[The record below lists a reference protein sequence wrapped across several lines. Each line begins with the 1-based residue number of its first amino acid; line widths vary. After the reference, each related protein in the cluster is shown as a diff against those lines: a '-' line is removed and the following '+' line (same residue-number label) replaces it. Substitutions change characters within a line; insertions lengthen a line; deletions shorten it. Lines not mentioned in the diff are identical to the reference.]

1 MAIWRAGR
9 LVAAAAAMA
18 LAAGLCAAWPTAAAA
33 AATVTDCPATEAALS
48 ADIASAGAGGT
59 VSFDCASA
67 TTIPFAVASGGTG
80 ELDLGQGI
88 TLDASNSPGAVT
100 FDGGNATGL
109 LQVASGAT
117 VTLDGL
123 TLQHGNGLPPA
134 VGTCPT
140 TFEPALDGG
149 AIDNDGN
156 LTIENST
163 LTANNLATSATC
175 TDNGQQTTV
184 DYLDLG
190 GAIYNDGLLD
200 ITGSTLSDNV
210 ARGSFGYEGDCYNI
224 CAEGGAVMNVA
235 GSATIED
242 STLSGNTAAGW
253 GAAVFNSDG
262 GTVVLNSGTFSD
274 NTTID
279 GDGTVSSEGNSLTT
293 ISAAT
298 FSGDNTANEVGAMAG
313 TGGAPTTIIDSTKF
327 TANSNEFDA
336 YFAGTLPCPA
346 ASGRPSL
353 EVNDSSFTGYS
364 GPAIGACDSSTES
377 TYTISGS
384 SFKDNPGEAIA
395 YGGGTISDSTFAGNG
410 TAHSPGVETLGGA
423 VYATLPLVVNDS
435 KFTGNGG
442 AGVPAGGAIYA
453 ADGLAVTGSTF
464 TGNKAAQIIGPGDGE
479 LSVIGGGAIDSYG
492 TLTIDTSTLSGN
504 TASSAN
510 EGAADNLV
518 GGGAVFNHG
527 TATVT
532 NSTLSDNT
540 EASTEGYDGG
550 GAILDD
556 TGANLAVTNSTIYGN
571 STVGD
576 PGGTIEQFG
585 NDGSGGNVSVTAST
599 LADNTVNAGAGNG
612 ELADLQGLLDN
623 TPPDHWTI
631 GQDIFGSSDG
641 LCDYSFN
648 AEFNPNGFPGPD
660 VTDTGYNLFT
670 GPVSDITPCWSP
682 VSTDLTNTSPDLDP
696 AGLAHNGGPTET
708 VALELGSPAIDAIP
722 VSANLCQATD
732 QRGHPRPSWS
742 GGTAC
747 DIGAYEFKDIVT
759 KTTVTSSASPA
770 TVGQDVTYT
779 ATVTPAGSNPVPGGT
794 VAFSDPSAIPGC
806 GAVALSPAGT
816 ASCTVSYSAPGVYH
830 VTAVYSGAPGYRT
843 SSGRLTQDV
852 QYAVALLSTPPLS
865 ASPGGSVEVALA
877 LEAYTASGLTDISG
891 TSPAVTALCLATAT
905 ATSCGSS
912 PPVSIKAKFTF
923 NPTLYGALGGGYLY
937 VLNIPASLAAGQYIL
952 LFRAA
957 GEPTSTYHAE
967 AGAFITVT

>member
-9 LVAAAAAMA
+9 PVAAAAAMA
-18 LAAGLCAAWPTAAAA
+18 LAAGLCAAWPTAAA

-67 TTIPFAVASGGTG
+67 TTVPFAVASGGTG
-80 ELDLGQGI
+80 ELDLGQSI

-140 TFEPALDGG
+140 TSEPTLDGG
-149 AIDNDGN
+149 AIDNNGN

-184 DYLDLG
+184 SYLDLG

-210 ARGSFGYEGDCYNI
+210 AQGSFGAIGDCYNI

-242 STLSGNTAAGW
+242 STLSGNTAVGS

-262 GTVVLNSGTFSD
+262 GTVVLNSGTFSG
-274 NTTID
+274 NTTIA
-279 GDGTVSSEGNSLTT
+279 GDGTVTSEGNSLTT
-293 ISAAT
+293 ISAAK
-298 FSGDNTANEVGAMAG
+298 FSGDNTLIEVGATAG
-313 TGGAPTTIIDSTKF
+313 TGGVPTTIIDSTKF
-327 TANSNEFDA
+327 TANSNELQA
-336 YFAGTLPCPA
+336 YNSGSVPCDTA
-346 ASGRPSL
+346 TGRPSL

-364 GPAIGACDSSTES
+364 DAAIGGCDQPSAS

-384 SFKDNPGEAIA
+384 TFKDNPAGAIR
-395 YGGGTISDSTFAGNG
+395 YGGGAISGSTFAGNG
-410 TAHSPGVETLGGA
+410 TAHSPAVITLGGA
-423 VYATLPLVVNDS
+423 VGATLPLVVNDS

-442 AGVPAGGAIYA
+442 AGVASGGAIYA
-453 ADGLAVTGSTF
+453 ADGLTVTGSTF
-464 TGNKAAQIIGPGDGE
+464 TGNTAAQSISNRDIDQT
-479 LSVIGGGAIDSYG
+479 VGGGAIDGFG
-492 TLTIDTSTLSGN
+492 TLKIDTSTLSGN

-510 EGAADNLV
+510 EGYTDNFA
-518 GGGAVFNHG
+518 GGGAVLNHG
-527 TATVT
+527 TATIT
-532 NSTLSDNT
+532 NSTLSGNT
-540 EASTEGYDGG
+540 EASHWGYDGG

-571 STVGD
+571 STYGD
-576 PGGTIEQFG
+576 PGGTIEQAG
-585 NDGSGGNVSVTAST
+585 NNGSGGNVSVTAST

-612 ELADLQGLLDN
+612 ELADEQSLLASS
-623 TPPDHWTI
+623 PQDHWTI

-641 LCDYSFN
+641 LCDSGFS
-648 AEFNPNGFPGPD
+648 AEFSPNPPGPD
-660 VTDTGYNLFT
+660 VTDTGYNLFSV
-670 GPVSDITPCWSP
+670 PAADITPCWSP
-682 VSTDLTNTSPDLDP
+682 SSTDLTNTSPDLDP
-696 AGLAHNGGPTET
+696 AGLAHNGGPTQT
-708 VALELGSPAIDAIP
+708 VALDLGSPAIDAIP

-747 DIGAYEFKDIVT
+747 DIGAYEFSDIVT
-759 KTTVTSSASPA
+759 KTKVTSSASPA

-794 VAFSDPSAIPGC
+794 VAFADGSAFPGC
-806 GAVALSPAGT
+806 GAVALSAAGT
-816 ASCTVSYSAPGVYH
+816 AACTVSYSAPGADH
-830 VTAVYSGAPGYRT
+830 VTATYSGAPGYRP
-843 SSGRLTQDV
+843 SSGRLAQDV

-877 LEAYTASGLTDISG
+877 LEAYTSSGLTDVSG
-891 TSPAVTALCLATAT
+891 TSPAVTALCLAPVAAT
-905 ATSCGSS
+905 RCGSS

-923 NPTLYGALGGGYLY
+923 NPTLHGALGGGYLY

-957 GEPTSTYHAE
+957 GEPTSTYHAG